1 MLAETKECLIGAL
14 GEAID
19 AEIGALLANAPSE
32 PHVFSKTFERRM
44 DRLFRTGRPVHRAR
58 RAAFIAAAAILALV
72 LVACTVPRVRRTL
85 AGFFI
90 RDYSNYAE
98 HTFQDLTKT
107 RIEEVYGLVPIPEGF
122 EEKVI
127 FNGEQYRRTEYC
139 NADDDTISLDQ
150 YARTTSSETFD
161 NEHGEIFEAS
171 VGGKTVLIRFWE
183 GKTAYAAWVENGY
196 YFSLVYSSPVSLE
209 QFEEWIASV
218 KIK

>member
-72 LVACTVPRVRRTL
+72 LVACTVPRVRR
-85 AGFFI
+85 
-90 RDYSNYAE
+90 SNYAE

-122 EEKVI
+122 EEEFVDI
-127 FNGEQYRRTEYC
+127 GDTSCFTDYVDANDT
-139 NADDDTISLDQ
+139 TISLHQ
-150 YARTTSSETFD
+150 FARTTAGESID

-183 GKTAYAAWVENGY
+183 GKGAYAAWVENGY